1 MEKIYFDNL
10 RNNFWIGIFIL
21 STLCLIFGIFE
32 IIEFSNP
39 DINAYIRKS
48 GFLLQ
53 ALYFSKMFWYKNY
66 FQWNKVGAVIRINS
80 LFGKS
85 FKFLEVQRTG
95 LNNKTLTIFK
105 TNGVKITVDLK
116 RISESDIQKLNEVIV
131 KNTIANS
138 I

>member
-39 DINAYIRKS
+39 DINGYIRKS

-53 ALYFSKMFWYKNY
+53 ALYFSKMFWYRNY
-66 FQWNKVGAVIRINS
+66 VQWNKLGAVIRINS

-85 FKFLEVQRTG
+85 FNFLEVQSTE
-95 LNNKTLTIFK
+95 LNNKILTITK
-105 TNGVKITVDLK
+105 TNGEKITVDLT

-131 KNTIANS
+131 KNTIANNV
-138 I
+138 

>member
-39 DINAYIRKS
+39 DINGYIRKS

-66 FQWNKVGAVIRINS
+66 VQWNKMGAVIRINS

-85 FKFLEVQRTG
+85 FKFLEVQSTE
-95 LNNKTLTIFK
+95 LNNKTLTITK
-105 TNGVKITVDLK
+105 INGEKITIDLNK
-116 RISESDIQKLNEVIV
+116 ISESDIQKLNEVIV

-138 I
+138 V

>member
-39 DINAYIRKS
+39 DINGYIRKS

-53 ALYFSKMFWYKNY
+53 ALYFSKMFWYRNY
-66 FQWNKVGAVIRINS
+66 VQWNKLGAVIRINS

-85 FKFLEVQRTG
+85 FKFLEVQSTEF
-95 LNNKTLTIFK
+95 NNKILTITK
-105 TNGVKITVDLK
+105 TNGEKITVDLT

-131 KNTIANS
+131 KNTIANRV
-138 I
+138 

>member
-39 DINAYIRKS
+39 DINGYIRKS

-66 FQWNKVGAVIRINS
+66 VQWNKLGAVIRINS

-85 FKFLEVQRTG
+85 FKFLEVQSTE
-95 LNNKTLTIFK
+95 LNNKILTITK
-105 TNGVKITVDLK
+105 INGEKITVDLNK
-116 RISESDIQKLNEVIV
+116 ISESDIQKLNEVIV

-138 I
+138 V